1 MCLSDRE
8 RGVKPLNARKIIV
21 GVTGSIA
28 AYKSAE
34 LVRKLKQQGC
44 EVTVVMTPAATEF
57 ITPLTLETLSGR
69 PVATEFFPAAR
80 RPEVLHISLAQW
92 ADLLVVAPATANVI
106 GKVAAGIADEL
117 LTTVIMATE
126 APVLFAPA
134 MNAAMYSNPILT
146 ANISR
151 LRQYGYQFV
160 EPEAGELA
168 CGGIGTGRLAPIE
181 TILEAIE
188 GLLSCSPQG
197 TEKLIQRG
205 SSELSGKKVLVTAGR
220 TEEDLDPVR
229 FLTNRSSGK
238 MGYALASEAEKRG
251 AEVILVSGPSSLPSL
266 PGVRLISVRS
276 AEQMSREVKQWFP
289 RCDVLLM
296 AAAVSDFRPRN
307 KTTSKIKKQE
317 GLLLELEKTPD
328 ILLEIKSLKGDKGVG
343 GFALET
349 EDGLTNARRKLK
361 SKGLDFIVLNA
372 PTALGADANQV
383 TVLGADGKT
392 ERLSQMSKLEV
403 ARGILDRVVG
413 LLRTKCSDS

>member
-1 MCLSDRE
+1 MCLSDGE
-8 RGVKPLNARKIIV
+8 RGVEPLNARKIIV
-21 GVTGSIA
+21 GITGSIA

-34 LVRKLKQQGC
+34 LVRKLRQQGY

-69 PVATEFFPAAR
+69 PVASEFFPTAR
-80 RPEVLHISLAQW
+80 RPQVLHISLAQW
-92 ADLLVVAPATANVI
+92 ADLLVVAPATANII

-117 LTTVIMATE
+117 LATVIMATE

-160 EPEAGELA
+160 EPEVGELA
-168 CGGIGTGRLAPIE
+168 CAEIGKGRLAPIQ
-181 TILEAIE
+181 TILAAIE
-188 GLLSCSPQG
+188 ELLNS
-197 TEKLIQRG
+197 

-229 FLTNRSSGK
+229 FLTNRSTGK
-238 MGYALASEAEKRG
+238 MGYALASEAKRRG
-251 AEVILVSGPSSLPSL
+251 ADVNLISGPSGLPSP

-296 AAAVSDFRPRN
+296 AAAVADFRPRD
-307 KTTSKIKKQE
+307 KAASKIKKQE

-328 ILLEIKSLKGDKGVG
+328 ILLEIKPLKGDKIVG

-349 EDGLTNARRKLK
+349 EDGLANARRKLK

-413 LLRTKCSDS
+413 FVRTKGPKEEKTS